1 MVLHMTR
8 PTRRPRSSFL
18 QFRTRVPTDIQR
30 IASGRPIAVS
40 FPAGAA
46 GEAAVVVRGTLR
58 GQVKFSLQT
67 RDPATAKERTG
78 LATAHLER
86 LYAAIRSGPQPLSH
100 REIVALAGLVYKGFA
115 MGGEDNPGPAS
126 MWHDVVRDNEAAK
139 DGADAT
145 SALMIGTG
153 DERRRHALERRFG
166 RMADAILVTQGIV
179 TDAKSRWSLIQE
191 LPRALTQA
199 ATKLQRNADGDYRP
213 DPNAERFPAWEGVTK
228 AGASKA
234 KSDGRLTFDGLFER
248 WQAERTPSAST
259 VTTWAGYVRAL
270 RKHVGHDDPG
280 KVTKADLVAWKDA
293 LIAAGNS
300 PKGIRDGQLAAA
312 KALFTY
318 AVENDWLPANPV
330 HGIKLRVKG
339 KAGSRMLPYTDDEV
353 ARLLTLADKA
363 TKADRHWLPW
373 LAALSGA
380 RIGEVGQLWGSSIV
394 RVDGIDAMQ
403 IAAAADGGS
412 LKNEV
417 SERLVPIH
425 PALIERGFLE
435 FARSRGS
442 GPLFYGRRQAHKGT
456 GLSRKAATGDK
467 NATNAALTDRSS
479 GRRHA
484 SKGVANH
491 LASWIRDN
499 GFTDP
504 RKAPNHALR
513 HWFKNACRRA
523 GVLDS
528 VADDI
533 QGHSGQRGEADRYRH
548 ADLAVM
554 YDAIQRIPVP
564 RVAGGPTS
572 GPQDVL
578 EAP

>member
-18 QFRTRVPTDIQR
+18 QFRKRVPADIQR
-30 IASGRPIAVS
+30 VASGRPVAVS
-40 FPAGAA
+40 FPAGVS
-46 GEAAVVVRGTLR
+46 GEAAVIVRATLR

-78 LATAHLER
+78 LATAQLER
-86 LYAAIRSGPQPLSH
+86 IYAAIRTGPRPLTH
-100 REIVALAGLVYKGFA
+100 KEVVALAGLAYKGFA
-115 MGGEDNPGPAS
+115 TGGEDNPGPAS
-126 MWHDVVRDNEAAK
+126 MWAEVARVNEAAEN
-139 DGADAT
+139 GADST
-145 SALMIGTG
+145 SSLMIGTE
-153 DERRRHALERRFG
+153 DERRRGALERRFG
-166 RMADAILVTQGIV
+166 PMADAIMVTQGIV

-191 LPRALTQA
+191 LPKALTQA

-213 DPNAERFPAWEGVTK
+213 DLTAERFPTWAGV
-228 AGASKA
+228 AMADASKA
-234 KSDGRLTFDGLFER
+234 KPDGRLTFDGLFER
-248 WQAERTPSAST
+248 WRAERKPSAST
-259 VTTWAGYVRAL
+259 VTTWAGYVRTL
-270 RKHVGHDDPG
+270 RKHIGHDDPR

-293 LIAAGNS
+293 LIASGNS

-353 ARLLTLADKA
+353 SRLLALADKA
-363 TKADRHWLPW
+363 TKPDRHWLPW

-380 RIGEVGQLWGSSIV
+380 RIGEVAQLWGSSIV
-394 RVDGIDAMQ
+394 RVDGIDTIQ

-417 SERLVPIH
+417 SERRVPIH
-425 PALIERGFLE
+425 PALIERGFLD

-442 GPLFYGRRQAHKGT
+442 GPLFYGRRQAHKGA
-456 GLSRKAATGDK
+456 GLSRKAAPGGKT
-467 NATNAALTDRSS
+467 AANAALTDRSS

-499 GFTDP
+499 GFNDP

-523 GVLDS
+523 SVLDS

-548 ADLAVM
+548 ADLTVM

-564 RVAGGPTS
+564 RVRAEPTS
-572 GPQDVL
+572 GLQDVV
-578 EAP
+578 ESP